1 MFNSVKIAIFISG
14 AGSNAKNLIH
24 YFSQNTEVEISFVIS
39 EKINLELEQ
48 LCNLNEISFIQPAK
62 YQVSDP
68 NYLIKTCL
76 DYDINFIV
84 LAGFLK
90 KIPEE
95 LIQKFPE
102 KIVNIHPSLLPK
114 FGGKGM
120 YGDYVHRAV
129 LEANEKESGITIHLV
144 NEEYDKGKILAQF
157 SVPILPEETEET
169 LREKIKKLE
178 HTHLPRVIQT
188 LLLKNY
194 LYNPPHS

>member
-39 EKINLELEQ
+39 EKINPELEQ
-48 LCNLNEISFIQPAK
+48 LCNLHEISFIQPAK

-68 NYLIKTCL
+68 DYLIKTCL

-90 KIPEE
+90 KIPEK
-95 LIQKFPE
+95 LIQQYPE
-102 KIVNIHPSLLPK
+102 HIVNIHPSLLPK

-120 YGDYVHRAV
+120 YGDYVHHAV

-157 SVPILPEETEET
+157 SVPILPDETVET

-188 LLLKNY
+188 LLLSHEKTTI
-194 LYNPPHS
+194 

>member
-24 YFSQNTEVEISFVIS
+24 YFSQNTEVKISFVIS
-39 EKINLELEQ
+39 EKINPELEQ
-48 LCNLNEISFIQPAK
+48 FCNLHEISFIQPAK
-62 YQVSDP
+62 YQVSAPD
-68 NYLIKTCL
+68 YLIKTCL

-157 SVPILPEETEET
+157 SVPILPDETVET

-188 LLLKNY
+188 LLLSHEKTTI
-194 LYNPPHS
+194 

>member
-1 MFNSVKIAIFISG
+1 MIKKRIAIFISG

-24 YFSQNTEVEISFVIS
+24 YFSQNTEVKISFVIS
-39 EKINLELEQ
+39 EKINPELEQ
-48 LCNLNEISFIQPAK
+48 LCNLHEISFIQPAK
-62 YQVSDP
+62 YQVSAPD
-68 NYLIKTCL
+68 YLIKTCL

-157 SVPILPEETEET
+157 SVPILPDETVET

-188 LLLKNY
+188 LLLSHEKTTI
-194 LYNPPHS
+194 

>member
-39 EKINLELEQ
+39 EKINPELEQ
-48 LCNLNEISFIQPAK
+48 LCNLHEISFIQPAK
-62 YQVSDP
+62 HQVSDP
-68 NYLIKTCL
+68 NFLIKTCS
-76 DYDINFIV
+76 DFKINFIV

-157 SVPILPEETEET
+157 SVPILPDETVET

-178 HTHLPRVIQT
+178 HAHLPRVIQT
-188 LLLKNY
+188 LLLSHEKTTI
-194 LYNPPHS
+194 

>member
-39 EKINLELEQ
+39 EKINPELEQ
-48 LCNLNEISFIQPAK
+48 LCNLHEISFIQPAK

-157 SVPILPEETEET
+157 SVPILPDETVET

-188 LLLKNY
+188 LLLSHEKTTI
-194 LYNPPHS
+194 

>member
-39 EKINLELEQ
+39 EKINPELEQ
-48 LCNLNEISFIQPAK
+48 LCNLHEISFIQPAK
-62 YQVSDP
+62 HQVSVPD
-68 NYLIKTCL
+68 YLIKTCL

-157 SVPILPEETEET
+157 SVPILPDETVET

-188 LLLKNY
+188 LLLSHEKTTI
-194 LYNPPHS
+194 

>member
-24 YFSQNTEVEISFVIS
+24 YFSQNTEVKISFVIS
-39 EKINLELEQ
+39 EKINPELEQ
-48 LCNLNEISFIQPAK
+48 LCNLNEISFIQTAK
-62 YQVSDP
+62 YQVFDP

-120 YGDYVHRAV
+120 YGDYVHCAV

-157 SVPILPEETEET
+157 SVPILPDETVET

-188 LLLKNY
+188 LLLSHEKTTI
-194 LYNPPHS
+194 

>member
-24 YFSQNTEVEISFVIS
+24 YFSQNTEVKISFVIS
-39 EKINLELEQ
+39 EKINPELEQ
-48 LCNLNEISFIQPAK
+48 LCNLHEISFIQPAK
-62 YQVSDP
+62 HQVSAPD
-68 NYLIKTCL
+68 YLIKTCL

-157 SVPILPEETEET
+157 SVPILPDETVET

-188 LLLKNY
+188 LLLSHEKTTI
-194 LYNPPHS
+194 

>member
-39 EKINLELEQ
+39 EKINPELEQ
-48 LCNLNEISFIQPAK
+48 LCNLHEISFIQPAK
-62 YQVSDP
+62 HQVSDP
-68 NYLIKTCL
+68 NFLIKTCS
-76 DYDINFIV
+76 DFKINFIV

-157 SVPILPEETEET
+157 SVPILPDETVET

-188 LLLKNY
+188 LLLSHEKTTI
-194 LYNPPHS
+194 

>member
-24 YFSQNTEVEISFVIS
+24 YFSQNTEVKISFVIS
-39 EKINLELEQ
+39 EKINPELEQ
-48 LCNLNEISFIQPAK
+48 LCNLHEISFIQPAK

-157 SVPILPEETEET
+157 SVPILPDETVET

-188 LLLKNY
+188 LLLSHEKTTI
-194 LYNPPHS
+194 

>member
-24 YFSQNTEVEISFVIS
+24 YFSQNTEVKISFVIS
-39 EKINLELEQ
+39 EKINPELEQ
-48 LCNLNEISFIQPAK
+48 LCNLHEISFIQPDK
-62 YQVSDP
+62 YQVSAPD
-68 NYLIKTCL
+68 YLIKTCL

-157 SVPILPEETEET
+157 SVPILPDETVET

-188 LLLKNY
+188 LLLSHEKTTI
-194 LYNPPHS
+194 

>member
-39 EKINLELEQ
+39 EKINPELEQ
-48 LCNLNEISFIQPAK
+48 LCNLHEISFIQPAK
-62 YQVSDP
+62 YQVSAPD
-68 NYLIKTCL
+68 YLIKTCL

-157 SVPILPEETEET
+157 SVPILPDETVET

-188 LLLKNY
+188 LLLSHEKTTI
-194 LYNPPHS
+194 

>member
-24 YFSQNTEVEISFVIS
+24 YFSQNTEVKISFVIS
-39 EKINLELEQ
+39 EKINPELEQ
-48 LCNLNEISFIQPAK
+48 LCNLHEISFIQPAK
-62 YQVSDP
+62 YQVSAPD
-68 NYLIKTCL
+68 YLIKTCL

-157 SVPILPEETEET
+157 SVPILPDETVET

-188 LLLKNY
+188 LLLSHEKTTI
-194 LYNPPHS
+194 

>member
-24 YFSQNTEVEISFVIS
+24 YFSQNTEVKISFVIS
-39 EKINLELEQ
+39 EKINPELEQ

-62 YQVSDP
+62 YQVFDP
-68 NYLIKTCL
+68 NYLINTCL

-120 YGDYVHRAV
+120 YGDYVHHAV

-157 SVPILPEETEET
+157 SVPILPDETVET

-188 LLLKNY
+188 LLLSHEKTTI
-194 LYNPPHS
+194 

>member
-1 MFNSVKIAIFISG
+1 MPNCFNIAIFISG

-24 YFSQNTEVEISFVIS
+24 YFSQNTEVKISFVIS
-39 EKINLELEQ
+39 EKINPELEQ
-48 LCNLNEISFIQPAK
+48 LCNLHEISFIQPAK
-62 YQVSDP
+62 YQVSAPD
-68 NYLIKTCL
+68 YLIKTCL

-120 YGDYVHRAV
+120 YGDYVHLAV

-157 SVPILPEETEET
+157 SVPILPDETVET

-188 LLLKNY
+188 LLLSHEKTTI
-194 LYNPPHS
+194 

>member
-24 YFSQNTEVEISFVIS
+24 YFSQNTEVEISYVIS

-48 LCNLNEISFIQPAK
+48 LCNLHEISFIQPAK

-68 NYLIKTCL
+68 DYLIKTCL

-90 KIPEE
+90 KIPEK
-95 LIQKFPE
+95 LIQQYPE
-102 KIVNIHPSLLPK
+102 HIVNIHPSLLPK

-120 YGDYVHRAV
+120 YGDYVHHAV

-157 SVPILPEETEET
+157 SVPILPDETVET

-188 LLLKNY
+188 LLLSHEKTTI
-194 LYNPPHS
+194 

>member
-24 YFSQNTEVEISFVIS
+24 YFSQNTEVKISFVIS
-39 EKINLELEQ
+39 EKINPELEQ
-48 LCNLNEISFIQPAK
+48 LCNLHEISFIQPAK
-62 YQVSDP
+62 YQVSAPD
-68 NYLIKTCL
+68 YLIKTCL

-120 YGDYVHRAV
+120 YGDHVHNAV
-129 LEANEKESGITIHLV
+129 IESQEKESGITIHLV

-157 SVPILPEETEET
+157 SVPILPDETVET

-188 LLLKNY
+188 LLLSHEKTTI
-194 LYNPPHS
+194 

>member
-14 AGSNAKNLIH
+14 VGSNAKNLIH

-39 EKINLELEQ
+39 EKINPELEQ
-48 LCNLNEISFIQPAK
+48 LCNLHEISFIQPAK
-62 YQVSDP
+62 YQVSAPD
-68 NYLIKTCL
+68 YLIKTCL

-157 SVPILPEETEET
+157 SVPILPDETVET

-188 LLLKNY
+188 LLLSHEKTTI
-194 LYNPPHS
+194 